1 MVKPTNPFTA
11 RFQVLFR
18 KAGVHEKDVECFP
31 MWLEKYGQFLEHA
44 GYSELIVERD
54 VVISFLRSLLQ
65 SGVPAWQ
72 RLQAARAI
80 RWFESRI
87 LKSPTSKLDGIESR
101 LAEAVKAE
109 AARSGSGGRP
119 EDFSARAAMM
129 PGRINE
135 NDPLLIQSI
144 RKELRTRHYA
154 IRTESVYVGWAER
167 M

>member
-1 MVKPTNPFTA
+1 MVMPTNPFTA

-101 LAEAVKAE
+101 LAESMKKKQSTSQAVVPRTSRL
-109 AARSGSGGRP
+109 AR
-119 EDFSARAAMM
+119 
-129 PGRINE
+129 
-135 NDPLLIQSI
+135 Q
-144 RKELRTRHYA
+144 
-154 IRTESVYVGWAER
+154 
-167 M
+167 

>member
-1 MVKPTNPFTA
+1 MVKPMNPITT

-18 KAGVHEKDVECFP
+18 KAGVHEKDVEWFP

-80 RWFESRI
+80 RCFESRI
-87 LKSPTSKLDGIESR
+87 LKTPTSMLDGIESR
-101 LAEAVKAE
+101 LAESMKKKQSTSLAVVPGTFRL
-109 AARSGSGGRP
+109 AR
-119 EDFSARAAMM
+119 
-129 PGRINE
+129 
-135 NDPLLIQSI
+135 Q
-144 RKELRTRHYA
+144 
-154 IRTESVYVGWAER
+154 
-167 M
+167 

>member
-1 MVKPTNPFTA
+1 
-11 RFQVLFR
+11 
-18 KAGVHEKDVECFP
+18 

-65 SGVPAWQ
+65 SDVPAWQ

-80 RWFESRI
+80 RCFESRI
-87 LKSPTSKLDGIESR
+87 LKSPTSMLDGIESR

-119 EDFSARAAMM
+119 ADFSARAAMM

-154 IRTESVYVGWAER
+154 IRTESAYVGWAER